1 MPTYPVYHTIL
12 LLLVLS
18 LSGCASLRKPQSI
31 PAGAGSFVFQQKK
44 LNYGRPLT
52 VLTYR
57 PKNYNRDSPI
67 LFVIHGASRAAESY
81 HAVWSPIA
89 EQYNALLVVPYFD
102 KEAGFLTSDQFNLGN
117 VFQLDSMD
125 QILGTNPEPDWSFSL
140 LEPLFDVV
148 RKKTENRS
156 REYCIYGHSAGS
168 QFLHRFLIFKEK
180 NRVKRAV
187 CANAGW
193 YTTPDD
199 QIRFPYGLA
208 GTPLDA
214 ANLRAAF
221 GKRVTI
227 LLGEADTKTTGASL
241 RQSPEAM
248 RQGRHRFERGH
259 SFFDYCQRLAEAKNF
274 SFNWDLQTV
283 AGAGHSNEQMAEKAG
298 ALLFF
303 GE

>member
-1 MPTYPVYHTIL
+1 M
-12 LLLVLS
+12 
-18 LSGCASLRKPQSI
+18 
-31 PAGAGSFVFQQKK
+31 FQQKG
-44 LNYGRPLT
+44 LNYGRPLN

-57 PKNYNRDSPI
+57 PKNYHQDSPV

-102 KEAGFLTSDQFNLGN
+102 KEAGFTTSDQFNLGN
-117 VFQLDSMD
+117 VFQLDSLD
-125 QILGTNPEPDWSFSL
+125 QILATNPEPDWSYSL
-140 LEPLFDVV
+140 IEPLFDDV
-148 RKKTENRS
+148 RKITGNRT
-156 REYCIYGHSAGS
+156 REYFIYGHSAGS
-168 QFLHRFLIFKEK
+168 QFLHRFLFFKEK

-193 YTTPDD
+193 YTMPDD
-199 QIRFPYGLA
+199 QTRFPYGFA
-208 GTPLDA
+208 GTFLED
-214 ANLRAAF
+214 ANLRTAF
-221 GKRVTI
+221 SKRVTI

-259 SFFDYCQRLAEAKNF
+259 TFFDYCQRLAVAKNLP
-274 SFNWDLQTV
+274 FNWDLKTV
-283 AGAGHSNEQMAEKAG
+283 PGAGHSNEQMAEKAG
-298 ALLFF
+298 AILFP